1 MPYLGAFPSE
11 AVRARLRALSPSE
24 PYGPTRAL
32 RSPQKA
38 SDSPR
43 ARPQRKPAG
52 RGDTPHTG
60 RPDRLPRYPVSG
72 INRRRA
78 PHRSHRP
85 HPQTGRRDPA
95 RSQRKPRRAQG
106 PQGRPQ
112 HAPHAGAARVDL
124 RPLAGPHGPKRAP
137 RPPES
142 TRAESSTRQYAPRAQ
157 CPQTRRGPCTP
168 SERRPAPHRARWH
181 RPQAPHRAR
190 PIHPASARASGPES
204 RDSASANHRRAHT
217 GASSRADQSRQA
229 SSRHHRSSS
238 SGSTPES
245 TAQHHAGREERA
257 GALTPA
263 RRDSLT

>member
-124 RPLAGPHGPKRAP
+124 RPLAGPHAPKRVP
-137 RPPES
+137 HPPES
-142 TRAESSTRQYAPRAQ
+142 TRAESSTRRAHRERSAHKLAMHFA
-157 CPQTRRGPCTP
+157 PQTSAVPHHTGRGGIVHKRRT
-168 SERRPAPHRARWH
+168 ERGRFIRRQH
-181 RPQAPHRAR
+181 
-190 PIHPASARASGPES
+190 ARAVQNQETARAPIIGERTP
-204 RDSASANHRRAHT
+204 AHRLAPISLGKHRH
-217 GASSRADQSRQA
+217 GIIV
-229 SSRHHRSSS
+229 RHHREALQNPPP
-238 SGSTPES
+238 STMPGGKS
-245 TAQHHAGREERA
+245 APVR
-257 GALTPA
+257 
-263 RRDSLT
+263 